1 MNSFY
6 PYFIDRFWK
15 NCSLAFANQC
25 IEQGVVLLAIPHLL
39 ATQQTNESIEKL
51 CDAHYYREAFCIAK
65 MYKEPEDKVF
75 ETIATKWIKNLEHI
89 GNLEAAAL
97 M

>member
-1 MNSFY
+1 M
-6 PYFIDRFWK
+6 
-15 NCSLAFANQC
+15 
-25 IEQGVVLLAIPHLL
+25 LLAIPHLL
-39 ATQQTNESIEKL
+39 ATRQTNESIEKL

-65 MYKEPEDKVF
+65 MYKEPEDEIF
-75 ETIATKWIKNLEHI
+75 ETIATRWIKNLEYI